1 MLLASADPSEV
12 AAAADPWL
20 GRVIDG
26 RYRVQAR
33 LGTGGMGVVYRV
45 EHLHLGKTA
54 AMKVL
59 APETAEKSE
68 AVRRFRLEA
77 QSVSKLNHPNIV
89 QTFDFARPTAR
100 SIS

>member
-1 MLLASADPSEV
+1 MLASADPTEV

-33 LGTGGMGVVYRV
+33 LGAGGMGIVYRV
-45 EHLHLGKTA
+45 EHLHLGKIA

-59 APETAEKSE
+59 SRTPRPSPKRS
-68 AVRRFRLEA
+68 VDFDSRR
-77 QSVSKLNHPNIV
+77 S
-89 QTFDFARPTAR
+89 R
-100 SIS
+100 SAS

>member
-1 MLLASADPSEV
+1 M

-20 GRVIDG
+20 GRVVDG

-59 APETAEKSE
+59 APDTAAK
-68 AVRRFRLEA
+68 A
-77 QSVSKLNHPNIV
+77 
-89 QTFDFARPTAR
+89 
-100 SIS
+100 

>member
-1 MLLASADPSEV
+1 M
-12 AAAADPWL
+12 

-33 LGTGGMGVVYRV
+33 LAGGMGVVYRV

-59 APETAEKSE
+59 APERPRS
-68 AVRRFRLEA
+68 RRWCGVFA
-77 QSVSKLNHPNIV
+77 SK
-89 QTFDFARPTAR
+89 RR
-100 SIS
+100 R